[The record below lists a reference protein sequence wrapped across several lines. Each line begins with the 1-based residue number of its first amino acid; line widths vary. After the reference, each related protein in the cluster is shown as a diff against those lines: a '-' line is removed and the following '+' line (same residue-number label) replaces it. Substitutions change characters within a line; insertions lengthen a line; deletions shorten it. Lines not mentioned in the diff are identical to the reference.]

1 MVRIKIL
8 LIYLGVSFTMT
19 TKIKI
24 IVWSNC
30 CSSDDDDDDDG
41 ICISILSKVFYY
53 YNYLPLLI

>member
-24 IVWSNC
+24 MVWSNC
-30 CSSDDDDDDDG
+30 CSSDDDDDDG

-53 YNYLPLLI
+53 YNYLSLLI

>member
-24 IVWSNC
+24 MVWSNC
-30 CSSDDDDDDDG
+30 CSSDDDDDDG
-41 ICISILSKVFYY
+41 ICILSKVFYY
-53 YNYLPLLI
+53 YNYHPLLI